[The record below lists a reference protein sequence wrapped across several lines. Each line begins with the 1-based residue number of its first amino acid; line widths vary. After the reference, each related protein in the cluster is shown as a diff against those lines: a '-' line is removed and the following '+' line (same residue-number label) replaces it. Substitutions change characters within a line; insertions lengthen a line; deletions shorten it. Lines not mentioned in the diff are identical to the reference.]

1 MKIQRFIKGS
11 ELGVFTLAAALFILP
26 SCNDFKLPDKDKP
39 HEIEIPDYIE
49 NGVNFGQ
56 GRMIGKVIWAPVNA
70 GATEGDRNGAL
81 LDYDAAK
88 SCCPDGWHL
97 PSEQEFISLVQ
108 NVDTRVMQHVGTE
121 GRWCTG
127 SMLPVEQEEDVT
139 EDNGGLS
146 VPAVFLNT
154 VPSETQLGLKF
165 KYWTSTSFW
174 YDDRAA
180 AFIFGLYDMDVTMN
194 RVFDKPVTDKYMVR
208 CVHNLSTYT
217 EPYILSFDV
226 QSVAI
231 FSDAT
236 TNEIAV
242 TLTKPNGIAADL
254 SEWDNVY
261 RILPAISENTG
272 WLRLS
277 LDAER
282 GVVTYTAS
290 ENTTASSRTQT
301 VVYGHTGG
309 SYAVFNIVQSRKF

>member
-11 ELGVFTLAAALFILP
+11 EPVVFTLAAALFILP

-39 HEIEIPDYIE
+39 QEIEIPDYIE

-56 GRMIGKVIWAPVNA
+56 GKMIGKVIWAPVNA
-70 GATEGDRNGAL
+70 GATEEDRNGTL

-108 NVDTRVMQHVGTE
+108 NVDTRVVQYGGAE

-127 SMLPVEQEEDVT
+127 SMLPIEQEGDVT
-139 EDNGGLS
+139 EENGGLA
-146 VPAVFLNT
+146 VPAVFLND
-154 VPSETQLGLKF
+154 VPSESQVGLKF

-174 YDDRAA
+174 YDDSAA

-236 TNEIAV
+236 TKEVAV
-242 TLTKPNGIAADL
+242 TLTKPNGTAADL

-261 RILPAISENTG
+261 RILPSISENTG

-277 LDAER
+277 LNAEK